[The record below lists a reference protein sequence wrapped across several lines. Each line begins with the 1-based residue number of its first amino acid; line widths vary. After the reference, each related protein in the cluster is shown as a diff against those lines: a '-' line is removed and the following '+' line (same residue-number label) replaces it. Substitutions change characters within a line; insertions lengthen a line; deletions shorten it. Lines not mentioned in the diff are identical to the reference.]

1 MLWSLGLL
9 TFVCQGAIRREVAP
23 PLASAAPSHGLP
35 LAVVQK
41 DVSLWLEFVLAGVGS
56 DESCANRT
64 AAMMD
69 ELHHAYTKRQVPE
82 VLRDECDQF
91 LYYERFG
98 SDKEVCHAIVEH
110 LIRTWQS
117 DQDYERWCNEAYAK
131 RKEAKSADDIPKR
144 SKPPPPEGKYADVED
159 FSFPNKA
166 DPEKPCHGA
175 EPCPKH
181 EPLHSVGGSKKGEVP
196 VASSAAAA
204 FLLWA
209 FATLA

>member
-9 TFVCQGAIRREVAP
+9 TFVCQGAIRREVA
-23 PLASAAPSHGLP
+23 HP

-41 DVSLWLEFVLAGVGS
+41 DDLLKEDLSNWLAFVLAGVGS
-56 DESCANRT
+56 DEGCANRT

-82 VLRDECDQF
+82 LLRDECDQF
-91 LYYERFG
+91 IYYERFG
-98 SDKEVCHAIVEH
+98 SNKEVCHAIVEH

-117 DQDYERWCNEAYAK
+117 DQDYKRWCEEAYAN
-131 RKEAKSADDIPKR
+131 RNAKSADEIPER
-144 SKPPPPEGKYADVED
+144 SKPPPPDGEYADVEE
-159 FSFPNKA
+159 FSFPTKA

-175 EPCPKH
+175 EPCPPHK
-181 EPLHSVGGSKKGEVP
+181 PLHSVGGAKEKDAP
-196 VASSAAAA
+196 LASSAAAA
-204 FLLWA
+204 LLWA

>member
-9 TFVCQGAIRREVAP
+9 TFVCQGAIRRE
-23 PLASAAPSHGLP
+23 AALP

-41 DVSLWLEFVLAGVGS
+41 DDLLKEDLSNWLAFVLAGVGS
-56 DESCANRT
+56 DEGCANRT

-82 VLRDECDQF
+82 LLRDECDQF
-91 LYYERFG
+91 IYYERFG
-98 SDKEVCHAIVEH
+98 SNKEVCHAIVEH
-110 LIRTWQS
+110 LIHTWQS
-117 DQDYERWCNEAYAK
+117 DQDYKRWCEEAYAN
-131 RKEAKSADDIPKR
+131 RNATSADKIPTR
-144 SKPPPPEGKYADVED
+144 SKPPPPDGEYADVED

-181 EPLHSVGGSKKGEVP
+181 QPLHSVGGSGKDVP
-196 VASSAAAA
+196 AASSAAAA
-204 FLLWA
+204 LLLCA